1 MLIWDTAGGER
12 FKSISNLY
20 YRGVHGIFLVF
31 DLNVSNSFNSLEKW
45 INEINSNIQ
54 EKEKLPPI
62 ILLGNKSDLET

>member
-1 MLIWDTAGGER
+1 MYIWDIIGSQR
-12 FKSISNLY
+12 LKPLINVY

-31 DLNVSNSFNSLEKW
+31 DLNDSNSFNSLERW
-45 INEINSNIQ
+45 INEIYSNIQ